1 MDGLTETKSQLIWL
15 LKQVRRDKQ
24 GMERVTCGFL
34 TPHPPPVTVGHQNGT
49 ETKGRAW
56 NRKII

>member
-34 TPHPPPVTVGHQNGT
+34 TPPPVTVGHQSGT